1 MGPITAFF
9 FTLQEIAL
17 YLNLVF
23 LLISFVGGLYVAIHA
38 RNIPIWVRTPLWY
51 LGVSSFIVAVSIILE
66 FTVGPEFI
74 LSYSRF
80 GVIGEM
86 LINFNIAVTSL
97 IMLVNTVWKDIRC
110 MNMRKR
116 ND

>member
-1 MGPITAFF
+1 MGPITTFF
-9 FTLQEIAL
+9 FTLQGIAL
-17 YLNLVF
+17 HLNLIF

-38 RNIPIWVRTPLWY
+38 RNIPLWVRTPLWY
-51 LGVSSFIVAVSIILE
+51 LGLSSFIVAVSIILE
-66 FTVGPEFI
+66 FTVGPQFM

-97 IMLVNTVWKDIRC
+97 IMLVNTVLKDVK
-110 MNMRKR
+110 NMKLRK
-116 ND
+116 